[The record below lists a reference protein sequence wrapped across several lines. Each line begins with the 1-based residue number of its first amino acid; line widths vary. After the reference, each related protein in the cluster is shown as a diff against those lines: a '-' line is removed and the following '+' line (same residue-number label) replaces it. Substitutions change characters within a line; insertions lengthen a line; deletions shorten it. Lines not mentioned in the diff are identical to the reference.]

1 MNDRTAALL
10 LGMMAGAALWWAMR
24 RRDTAAA
31 ASAAPAAAESPW
43 FSDDLTDAA
52 ASAWNTAGDWIEET
66 AAATWEPPAAAA
78 PYLDA
83 IRSAEDA
90 NGLPR
95 YMLAR
100 LLYQESRYRQEVI
113 DGRVTSSAGA
123 VGIAQFMPAT
133 ARDFGIDPRDPWQ
146 SIDAAARYLSQLYR
160 RFGNWREALAAYNW
174 GQGNVAAKGVD
185 AAPAETRSYFA
196 SILSDLGLT

>member
-10 LGMMAGAALWWAMR
+10 LGLMAGAALWFAMR
-24 RRDTAAA
+24 RRETAAA
-31 ASAAPAAAESPW
+31 PQAESPW
-43 FSDDLTDAA
+43 FSDAMTDAA
-52 ASAWNTAGDWIEET
+52 QSAWDTAGDWIEET
-66 AAATWEPPAAAA
+66 SSATWQPPAAAA

-83 IRSAEDA
+83 IRAAEDA

-95 YMLAR
+95 NMLAR
-100 LLYQESRYRQEVI
+100 LLYQESRYRPEVI

-123 VGIAQFMPAT
+123 LGIAQFMPAT

-146 SIDAAARYLSQLYR
+146 SIDAAGRYLAQLYR

-185 AAPAETRSYFA
+185 AAPAETRSYFG
-196 SILSDLGLT
+196 SILSDLGLA